1 VIYRR
6 DFWDLP
12 KGKIDK
18 GEGTEAA
25 ALREVEEETGLKNLE
40 LGDFLTET
48 YHTYRSKKNKRILKR
63 TYWYQ
68 MHSTQEELIPQAEED
83 IEQALWI
90 PPQEFLD
97 HNKPVYENILEV
109 VRKGIEGRKEKV

>member
-1 VIYRR
+1 
-6 DFWDLP
+6 
-12 KGKIDK
+12 
-18 GEGTEAA
+18 
-25 ALREVEEETGLKNLE
+25 
-40 LGDFLTET
+40 
-48 YHTYRSKKNKRILKR
+48 
-63 TYWYQ
+63 

-109 VRKGIEGRKEKV
+109 VRKGIEGRKEKVWKKAIVDTIKYNLSR